1 MAAPNPK
8 AAEQYLRNRVLTATP
23 EQLQLMLFDGALR
36 FSDQA
41 RGALEK
47 KNYEESFNL
56 ISRVQK
62 IVTELICS
70 LKRSRSPELC
80 DKLLALYHFAYR
92 RLVAANT
99 RHEMQALDE
108 AIQVLRYQ
116 RETWAMLM
124 EQMSKTKAAKVAD
137 TLDIPS
143 PDARMEASFSLR
155 G

>member
-1 MAAPNPK
+1 MSAPNPK

-36 FSDQA
+36 FGDQA
-41 RGALEK
+41 RRALEK
-47 KNYEESFNL
+47 KNYEESFTL

-70 LKRSRSPELC
+70 LKRNTSPELC
-80 DKLLALYHFAYR
+80 DKLLALYHYAYR
-92 RLVAANT
+92 RLVVANT
-99 RHEMQALDE
+99 KHEMQALDE
-108 AIQVLRYQ
+108 AIQILRYQ

-124 EQMSKTKAAKVAD
+124 EKLSKQKAAKVAAN
-137 TLDIPS
+137 LDIPS
-143 PDARMEASFSLR
+143 PEAKMEATISLR

>member
-1 MAAPNPK
+1 
-8 AAEQYLRNRVLTATP
+8 
-23 EQLQLMLFDGALR
+23 LFDGALR
-36 FSDQA
+36 FGDQA
-41 RGALEK
+41 RGALDK

-70 LKRSRSPELC
+70 LKRNASPELC
-80 DKLLALYHFAYR
+80 DKLLALYHYAYR
-92 RLVAANT
+92 QLVVANT

-124 EQMSKTKAAKVAD
+124 EQLGKQKAAKVAGS
-137 TLDIPS
+137 LDIPT
-143 PDARMEASFSLR
+143 PDTRMEASFSLR

>member
-1 MAAPNPK
+1 M
-8 AAEQYLRNRVLTATP
+8 
-23 EQLQLMLFDGALR
+23 
-36 FSDQA
+36 
-41 RGALEK
+41 EK
-47 KNYEESFNL
+47 KNYEESFTL

-92 RLVAANT
+92 RLVTANT
-99 RHEMQALDE
+99 RHELQALDE
-108 AIQVLRYQ
+108 AIAVLRYQ
-116 RETWAMLM
+116 RETWALLM

-143 PDARMEASFSLR
+143 PDTRMEASFSLR